1 MTIHK
6 EGRKTIITTFLI
18 AALFFIASRCVP
30 NIFGDI
36 LNVLFWIAFVSG
48 FILTFFYRF
57 PNRSCSIDNKTIYA
71 PADGKIVAFE
81 KVVENNY
88 FKSERLQVS
97 IFMNVTDVH
106 VNWVPISGKIVWK
119 EHSDGKNYPAH
130 NPKASGLNENCKTV
144 IELSDGTE
152 VMVNQIAGIMARRV
166 VNNKEIGETVTQ
178 GEELGI
184 IKFGSRVDL
193 FLPLNSN
200 VLIRMGQRVK
210 AKKTILARF

>member
-6 EGRKTIITTFLI
+6 EGRKTIITTFII
-18 AALFFIASRCVP
+18 AASLFIASRYAP
-30 NIFGDI
+30 DI
-36 LNVLFWIAFVSG
+36 LGVILYVMFWISFVSTLT
-48 FILTFFYRF
+48 LTFFYRF
-57 PNRSCSIDNKTIYA
+57 PNRVCVIDENTIYA

-97 IFMNVTDVH
+97 IFMSVTDVH

-166 VNNKEIGETVTQ
+166 VNNKKIGETVTQ

-193 FLPLNSN
+193 FLPLNSK
-200 VLIRMGQRVK
+200 VLIKMGERVK
-210 AKKTILARF
+210 AKKTILAKF